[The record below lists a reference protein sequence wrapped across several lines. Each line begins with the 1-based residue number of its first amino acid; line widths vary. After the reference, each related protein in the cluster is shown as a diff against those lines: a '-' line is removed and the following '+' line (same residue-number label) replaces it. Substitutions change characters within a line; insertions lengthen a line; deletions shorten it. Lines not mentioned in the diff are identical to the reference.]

1 MCICKMNNVLQSHND
16 TVELPYDKEKKKK
29 LGDFCFPCPLVVSS
43 TDRIYGGVNLLPGAK
58 PEPDFSSLMSD

>member
-1 MCICKMNNVLQSHND
+1 MFYNL
-16 TVELPYDKEKKKK
+16 TAFYDKEKTKK
-29 LGDFCFPCPLVVSS
+29 LSDFCCDFPLVVSS